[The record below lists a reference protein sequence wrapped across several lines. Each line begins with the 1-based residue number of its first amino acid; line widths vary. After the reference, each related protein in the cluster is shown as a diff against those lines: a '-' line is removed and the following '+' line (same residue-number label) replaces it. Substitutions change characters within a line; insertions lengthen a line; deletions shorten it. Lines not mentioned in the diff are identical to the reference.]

1 MLRCMLKKNIE
12 AIGYSKLLNDALL
25 NLAKEK
31 GIKKLYL
38 KTTLHNYYEK
48 FGAKFLENHRDESI
62 LYFDIGE

>member
-1 MLRCMLKKNIE
+1 MLRCILRKNIE

-31 GIKKLYL
+31 GIKRLYL
-38 KTTLHNYYEK
+38 KTTLYNYYEK
-48 FGAKFLENHRDESI
+48 FGAKFLENHGDENI